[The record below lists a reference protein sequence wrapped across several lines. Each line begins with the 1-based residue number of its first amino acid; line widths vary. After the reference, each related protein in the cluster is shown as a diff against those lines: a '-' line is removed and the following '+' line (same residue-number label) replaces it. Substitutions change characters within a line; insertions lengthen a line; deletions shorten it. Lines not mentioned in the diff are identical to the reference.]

1 MTTARRPA
9 FRLRRFSAIA
19 RKETLQIFRDPSTL
33 LVAFVL
39 PVVMLFLFAFAVSL
53 DTRNVRL
60 GVVLESDTEAA
71 QSLAAAFAGSR
82 YFSVTPARDR
92 REVEPAVIAGRL
104 RGYVLIPQDFTS
116 RLLRG
121 QSDGLVQII
130 TDGTQPNTASFVA
143 SYAQGVVSNW
153 LASRTPG
160 TATVPPAITLEP
172 RFWFNPEIESQRALV
187 PGAIAVVMTIIG
199 TLLTALVVA
208 REWERGTMEG
218 LFSTPATIAEIIL
231 GKLIP
236 YFLLGLAATA
246 ISALLAVWVF
256 GVPLRGSVFALMLL
270 AAVFLIPALGL
281 GLLISTIARNQFIA
295 AQLALLAGFLPAYL
309 LSGFLFE
316 ISSMPKI
323 IQLITHIVPAR
334 YFNTGLQT
342 VFLAGDVWLLL
353 LPSLGAMALLGTLLF
368 GVVVRKTRK
377 SLER

>member
-92 REVEPAVIAGRL
+92 RDVEPAVIAGRL
-104 RGYVLIPQDFTS
+104 RGYVLIPQDFAS

-160 TATVPPAITLEP
+160 TATEPPAITLEP

-342 VFLAGDVWLLL
+342 VFLAGDVWPLL

-368 GVVVRKTRK
+368 AVVVRKTRK

>member
-92 REVEPAVIAGRL
+92 RDVEPAVIAGRL
-104 RGYVLIPQDFTS
+104 RGYVLIPQDFAS

>member
-92 REVEPAVIAGRL
+92 RDVEPAVIAGRL
-104 RGYVLIPQDFTS
+104 RGYVLIPQDFAS

-160 TATVPPAITLEP
+160 TATEPPAITLEP

-246 ISALLAVWVF
+246 ISALLAVWAF
-256 GVPLRGSVFALMLL
+256 GVPLRGSAAALMLL

-342 VFLAGDVWLLL
+342 VFLAGDVWPLL

-368 GVVVRKTRK
+368 AVVVRKTRK

>member
-92 REVEPAVIAGRL
+92 RDVEPAVIAGRL

-342 VFLAGDVWLLL
+342 VFLAGDVWPLL

-368 GVVVRKTRK
+368 AVVVRKTRK

>member
-342 VFLAGDVWLLL
+342 VFLAGDVWPLL

-368 GVVVRKTRK
+368 AVVVRKTRK

>member
-1 MTTARRPA
+1 MTSARRPA

-246 ISALLAVWVF
+246 ISALLAVWAF
-256 GVPLRGSVFALMLL
+256 GVPLRGSAAALMLL

-342 VFLAGDVWLLL
+342 VFLAGDVWPLL

-368 GVVVRKTRK
+368 AVVVRKTRK

>member
-92 REVEPAVIAGRL
+92 RDVEPAVIAGRL
-104 RGYVLIPQDFTS
+104 RGYVLIPQDFAS

-342 VFLAGDVWLLL
+342 VFLAGDVWPLL

-368 GVVVRKTRK
+368 AVVVRKTRK

>member
-1 MTTARRPA
+1 MTSARRPA

-246 ISALLAVWVF
+246 ISALLAVWAF
-256 GVPLRGSVFALMLL
+256 GVPLRGSAAALMLL

-368 GVVVRKTRK
+368 AVVVRKTRK